1 LEEYD
6 FPVIIT
12 AEWGQADRLAKLLEA
27 GNTNHFRKLKIVSIM
42 GEMVN
47 DTTLPPQALATL
59 KNALK
64 DKDLAKQAAV
74 ALGNLSPESIPML
87 IDMLRTAKEPE
98 LQAAAAKGLGQIG
111 ALNGDARIVPPLI
124 EVLQAP
130 NIDYAVLTEVAWAL
144 GKVPDRRAADPLYAL
159 DKKLRLNP
167 DSRGDP
173 KIKKLLEAVFWAIKQ
188 IDTWDQ
194 YS

>member
-27 GNTNHFRKLKIVSIM
+27 GNTNHFRKLKIISVM

-74 ALGNLSPESIPML
+74 ALGNPSKDSIPLL
-87 IDMLRTAKEPE
+87 IDMLKTSQDPE
-98 LQAAAAKGLGQIG
+98 LRAVAAKGLGQIG
-111 ALNGDARIVPPLI
+111 GLHGDARIVPPLI

-130 NIDYAVLTEVAWAL
+130 NTDYAVLAEAAWAL
-144 GKVPDRRAADPLYAL
+144 GKLPDKRSAEPLYAL
-159 DKKLRLNP
+159 ERKLRQNRDRDDPKLKKLQ
-167 DSRGDP
+167 
-173 KIKKLLEAVFWAIKQ
+173 EAVFWAIKQ
-188 IDTWDQ
+188 VDDFML
-194 YS
+194 